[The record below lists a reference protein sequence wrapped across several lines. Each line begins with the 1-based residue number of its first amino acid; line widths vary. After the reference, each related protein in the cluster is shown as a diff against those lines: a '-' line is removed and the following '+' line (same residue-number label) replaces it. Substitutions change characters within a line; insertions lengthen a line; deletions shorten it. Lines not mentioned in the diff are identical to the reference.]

1 MEKEK
6 IAIIGSGIS
15 GLSLSFFLS
24 KKYDIHLF
32 EKNNNLGGHTRT
44 KKIQVNNNIYD
55 IDTGF
60 IVFNNQNYPE
70 LVNFFKYLN
79 IETHKSKMSFS
90 ISIKN
95 PEFEYGSQIYSLF
108 AQKKNFFSIN
118 FWSLLKDIL
127 KLYNHCKNISNLNE
141 LQNYTLEE
149 FLIKYNYSKI
159 IRDFHIYPMISSIW
173 SCDKDNVKN
182 FPLISFINFFNNHK
196 LFNLIN
202 RQEWKHVKGGS
213 HKYIESI
220 VKKKLFSYK
229 INKYVKK
236 IIREKDKITIAFNN
250 NEKFTVNKVIL
261 ATHADQA
268 LKILDKPSDN
278 EINILSK
285 FKYSKNYAC
294 LHSENNLMPKRK
306 SIWSS
311 WNFLGSK
318 NNINSF
324 SLTYWMNLLQN
335 LNSKTNF
342 FVSINPFET
351 PKHYYDK
358 TIFEHPIFNLET
370 LSAQKKINEIQGYK
384 NTWFCGSYCGYGFHE
399 DGIQSSAYIANLLN
413 VNLPW
418 KKSANHF
425 TRLQFK

>member
-1 MEKEK
+1 M
-6 IAIIGSGIS
+6 
-15 GLSLSFFLS
+15 
-24 KKYDIHLF
+24 
-32 EKNNNLGGHTRT
+32 
-44 KKIQVNNNIYD
+44 
-55 IDTGF
+55 
-60 IVFNNQNYPE
+60 
-70 LVNFFKYLN
+70 
-79 IETHKSKMSFS
+79 
-90 ISIKN
+90 
-95 PEFEYGSQIYSLF
+95 
-108 AQKKNFFSIN
+108 
-118 FWSLLKDIL
+118 
-127 KLYNHCKNISNLNE
+127 
-141 LQNYTLEE
+141 
-149 FLIKYNYSKI
+149 
-159 IRDFHIYPMISSIW
+159 
-173 SCDKDNVKN
+173 
-182 FPLISFINFFNNHK
+182 
-196 LFNLIN
+196 
-202 RQEWKHVKGGS
+202 
-213 HKYIESI
+213 
-220 VKKKLFSYK
+220 
-229 INKYVKK
+229 
-236 IIREKDKITIAFNN
+236 
-250 NEKFTVNKVIL
+250 NKVIL

-285 FKYSKNYAC
+285 FKYSKNYAY